1 MVGLSVDSR
10 GTFTTIECLWDDL
23 VFAAQGNDSA
33 KKKNKKYIIGFLD
46 PVHSPLSCLLPLSYV
61 YLEYL

>member
-10 GTFTTIECLWDDL
+10 GTFTSIECLWDDL
-23 VFAAQGNDSA
+23 VFAAQGNDNA
-33 KKKNKKYIIGFLD
+33 KKKKKYIIGFLG
-46 PVHSPLSCLLPLSYV
+46 PILSPLSRLLPLSYV